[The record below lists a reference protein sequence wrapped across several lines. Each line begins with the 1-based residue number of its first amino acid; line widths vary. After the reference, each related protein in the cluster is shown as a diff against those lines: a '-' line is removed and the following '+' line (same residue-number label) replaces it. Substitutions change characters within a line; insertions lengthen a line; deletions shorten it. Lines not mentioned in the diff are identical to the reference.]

1 MRNFLSLCLAN
12 FLLFFGF
19 YAVMTLLP
27 FYMDEVVHASHA
39 TTGIALTA
47 LTVATVVVRPIGGYI
62 YDLIQRRPLYLG
74 AYLLFVCSVAG
85 YAWCT
90 VSGLII
96 AMRVMQGISFG
107 TATVG
112 GYAILADILPPQ
124 RLGRG
129 IGYYGLANTLAMCF
143 APALALALREHFSYA
158 HIFFIC
164 SAISLLGLLAALTV
178 GVPHRDLHCRSRRPR
193 LDDLFVLRG
202 LWPIASFLL
211 AAIPYGM
218 TTGYMALY
226 AIELGL
232 AAEAGL
238 FFTAMAVG
246 VGASRVV
253 GGHLADRI
261 APQRLIYVGISLCVA
276 TYAVTGLLP
285 MGSRL
290 LPHAWLLGLY
300 LLLALCVGTAF
311 GILHPAFNK
320 LMLSLT
326 TADHRG
332 AASSTY
338 LTGFDLGIGTGFLI
352 GGAVAS
358 ATDSYSMGYLLGAA
372 TAVAGLVSFWMW
384 QRQATHSPQKP

>member
-96 AMRVMQGISFG
+96 AM
-107 TATVG
+107 
-112 GYAILADILPPQ
+112 
-124 RLGRG
+124 
-129 IGYYGLANTLAMCF
+129 
-143 APALALALREHFSYA
+143 
-158 HIFFIC
+158 
-164 SAISLLGLLAALTV
+164 
-178 GVPHRDLHCRSRRPR
+178 
-193 LDDLFVLRG
+193 
-202 LWPIASFLL
+202 
-211 AAIPYGM
+211 
-218 TTGYMALY
+218 
-226 AIELGL
+226 
-232 AAEAGL
+232 
-238 FFTAMAVG
+238 
-246 VGASRVV
+246 RVV